1 MPTLDIVAAS
11 ANASNIAATL
21 VTLHSTINRIPF
33 IFICLSDMKIVCVS
47 NVTNLILDSSH
58 QIGDHI
64 VHIVDNILFDLRFSR
79 TEEVVVFLKKTL
91 LFAFGVGETLDVV
104 VTVQHILSIEI
115 DHFLTKISNWLR
127 KILNSNFL
135 NFSLFGLFCS
145 SRILLIVKTPR
156 LLRYP

>member
-1 MPTLDIVAAS
+1 MPALDIVAAS

-21 VTLHSTINRIPF
+21 VTLHSTI
-33 IFICLSDMKIVCVS
+33 

-104 VTVQHILSIEI
+104 VSVAYMGH
-115 DHFLTKISNWLR
+115 
-127 KILNSNFL
+127 
-135 NFSLFGLFCS
+135 G
-145 SRILLIVKTPR
+145 
-156 LLRYP
+156 